1 MNTVTPFSA
10 TIAVIAVLLGL
21 GRPAHAQTPPDSLPN
36 LSLVIGER
44 IEVTGDDGSV
54 VTGRVIRVSDTSLV
68 LEIDR
73 KTTEL
78 APHQIRAISRWEKDS
93 VTNGILIGTGLGFL
107 VPAFISAAVDTGEP
121 GEAAALLIPP
131 GVCIG
136 LAVGWIVDALRHK
149 KIQIF
154 PAIPA
159 RVTVA
164 PLLGHGRKGI
174 EASLRF

>member
-1 MNTVTPFSA
+1 MSTATPFSA
-10 TIAVIAVLLGL
+10 TIAVIAVLLSL
-21 GRPAHAQTPPDSLPN
+21 GSRAHAQTPPGSLPN

-54 VTGRVIRVSDTSLV
+54 FTGRVIRVSDASLV

-78 APHQIRAISRWEKDS
+78 APHQIRTIGRWEKDS
-93 VTNGILIGTGLGFL
+93 VVNGILIGTGLGFV

-136 LAVGWIVDALRHK
+136 LAVGWIVDALHHAK
-149 KIQIF
+149 VQIF
-154 PAIPA
+154 PATPA

-164 PLLGHGRKGI
+164 PVLGQGRKGVA
-174 EASLRF
+174 ASLRF